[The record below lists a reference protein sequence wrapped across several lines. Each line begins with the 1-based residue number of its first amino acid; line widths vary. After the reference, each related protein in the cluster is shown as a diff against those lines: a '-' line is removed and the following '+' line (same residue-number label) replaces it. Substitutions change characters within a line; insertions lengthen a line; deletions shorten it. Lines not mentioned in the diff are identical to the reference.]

1 MSSFG
6 SACLPEVEVCR
17 GHFLKLLVG
26 RGGGGGGGGG
36 ALELDLHLGLG
47 GGQQHGGGGGLARV
61 VQLDRGAGAAVDT
74 GV

>member
-36 ALELDLHLGLG
+36 G
-47 GGQQHGGGGGLARV
+47 GEEGEGGGGDDGDGQPGGAPAPPV
-61 VQLDRGAGAAVDT
+61 EVRGKSLW
-74 GV
+74 